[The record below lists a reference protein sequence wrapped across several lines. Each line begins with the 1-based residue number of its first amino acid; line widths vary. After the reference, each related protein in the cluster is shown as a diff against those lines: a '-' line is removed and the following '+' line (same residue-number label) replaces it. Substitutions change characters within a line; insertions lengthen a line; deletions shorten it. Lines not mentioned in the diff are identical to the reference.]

1 MRLIDGDELYKRT
14 AEWEEQA
21 QDEVNKNKGCRT
33 VEEWDKYKEWLIIL
47 NERSSFKYDIADAPT
62 IDIDSIAKAHEDMG
76 YEQGYRDECAEAES
90 KRGFEVVA
98 NEACLKGRGGVMT
111 VCERIELLKAE
122 IAKLSEKYCENCQ
135 EWTCENCWAK
145 DEVGNE

>member
-1 MRLIDGDELYKRT
+1 MRLIDADELYKRT

-62 IDIDSIAKAHEDMG
+62 I
-76 YEQGYRDECAEAES
+76 EAEPV
-90 KRGFEVVA
+90 KH
-98 NEACLKGRGGVMT
+98 GV
-111 VCERIELLKAE
+111 IELTYEEYGELYSYALADEQNHGEWLIDKSGSLMCSKCGTLLDE
-122 IAKLSEKYCENCQ
+122 FQKPSRFCPNCGAKMDGEEN
-135 EWTCENCWAK
+135 
-145 DEVGNE
+145 G